1 MQNRTVF
8 VDTGIG
14 LAFPGGPNQTQHWDN
29 PAIHT
34 ELELEVFL
42 RQGTELLNGSFSSG
56 VWNEAAFPLHRYFAA
71 FEHLNYLAIS
81 AHYPCPGDNE
91 ACGPGPSRPP
101 RALWMYDMLDD
112 PQKPEPLCTVY
123 PSGRQCNVLVDK
135 RARARFFAW
144 CAARNIVELYIDS
157 GIYTNATLLTALEG
171 FVAESDARGIDIQLL
186 VASDI
191 NDSNQAPS
199 LVFERVRA
207 VADWCKRKPRLCGGW
222 PCGPSNNW
230 CRRPQVA

>member
-144 CAARNIVELYIDS
+144 CSERNIVELYINILPS
-157 GIYTNATLLTALEG
+157 ATDKAQRAAFTG
-171 FVAESDARGIDIQLL
+171 FVRDCEARGIDVQLDVGEDL
-186 VASDI
+186 TDPAAIYERIEGVA
-191 NDSNQAPS
+191 A
-199 LVFERVRA
+199 
-207 VADWCKRKPRLCGGW
+207 WCKEQPALCGGW
-222 PCGPSNNW
+222 PCSKANNF
-230 CRRPQVA
+230 CKRPAR